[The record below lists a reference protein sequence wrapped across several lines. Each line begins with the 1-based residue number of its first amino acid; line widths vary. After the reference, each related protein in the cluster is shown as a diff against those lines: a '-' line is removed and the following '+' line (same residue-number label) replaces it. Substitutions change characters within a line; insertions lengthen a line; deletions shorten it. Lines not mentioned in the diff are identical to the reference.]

1 MVYSFRS
8 SNVINALRKHLGN
21 GFRPTANYM
30 SYSGN
35 RLSIGPPCDL
45 DPVEWTNP
53 MVAGAGSLDI
63 PNTVDYVR
71 ALQGGGM
78 GSIENEF
85 NVATMRASARRRQ
98 LDTQLTLASQSEY
111 LGRAKADGLRLSAY
125 AGLIQGVDRL
135 SYYLYGPKYAAT
147 ENYFSNDTGLLEA
160 VREINHDI
168 AAHDQLLTQGS
179 LRRARV
185 ALVFSHSDDIWNQIN
200 VYDNTSPTALI
211 SSAFFMERKA
221 LFFALR
227 HAGYAVD
234 IVGERDVAEGWL
246 TDGGYALAFLSA
258 SHLDP
263 SAATSLKD
271 WVNDG
276 GVLVSTAGGGL
287 FDQFNQPMDILKPVY
302 GIDSADLV
310 ADNPA
315 IYMALFPSRTADDT
329 LTLHAGS
336 ADEVQIPTVAFR
348 QSIVT
353 AQGEGTVVIG
363 TYSDNSVGAIEHA
376 YGKGKAFL
384 IGASPGLAYLI
395 SGWGSHDTYTLL
407 GGPAPYNPMRFSTA
421 LRDGI
426 VKPVKDAGITRDVFT
441 DGLLVSG
448 GVITHENTTL
458 IPLANYNVRA
468 QKNLT
473 VTVTG
478 MPDGVMTVTSDRQ
491 GPLSFEQ
498 DGDRVTIALTTI
510 DIVDM
515 LSISLDKAPIGGAG
529 GAGGEAGAGGNP
541 GTAQGGQGGVG
552 VSPQAPISDA
562 GCACSVGG
570 RSSNQAG
577 AASLLFFLLLWRR
590 RRSRHALQLGV

>member
-1 MVYSFRS
+1 
-8 SNVINALRKHLGN
+8 
-21 GFRPTANYM
+21 
-30 SYSGN
+30 
-35 RLSIGPPCDL
+35 
-45 DPVEWTNP
+45 
-53 MVAGAGSLDI
+53 
-63 PNTVDYVR
+63 
-71 ALQGGGM
+71 
-78 GSIENEF
+78 
-85 NVATMRASARRRQ
+85 
-98 LDTQLTLASQSEY
+98 
-111 LGRAKADGLRLSAY
+111 
-125 AGLIQGVDRL
+125 
-135 SYYLYGPKYAAT
+135 
-147 ENYFSNDTGLLEA
+147 
-160 VREINHDI
+160 
-168 AAHDQLLTQGS
+168 
-179 LRRARV
+179 
-185 ALVFSHSDDIWNQIN
+185 
-200 VYDNTSPTALI
+200 
-211 SSAFFMERKA
+211 
-221 LFFALR
+221 
-227 HAGYAVD
+227 
-234 IVGERDVAEGWL
+234 
-246 TDGGYALAFLSA
+246 
-258 SHLDP
+258 
-263 SAATSLKD
+263 
-271 WVNDG
+271 
-276 GVLVSTAGGGL
+276 
-287 FDQFNQPMDILKPVY
+287 
-302 GIDSADLV
+302 
-310 ADNPA
+310 
-315 IYMALFPSRTADDT
+315 
-329 LTLHAGS
+329 
-336 ADEVQIPTVAFR
+336 
-348 QSIVT
+348 
-353 AQGEGTVVIG
+353 
-363 TYSDNSVGAIEHA
+363 
-376 YGKGKAFL
+376 
-384 IGASPGLAYLI
+384 
-395 SGWGSHDTYTLL
+395 
-407 GGPAPYNPMRFSTA
+407 MRFSTA